1 MILQEI
7 ILYVLVGTCVGSV
20 LLMIVHK
27 NLMYAALGLMGC
39 LISLAGI
46 FALLHAEF
54 LAATQLLI
62 YAGGV
67 LVLIIFGIMLTNRIA
82 GKPLLTATTHWFFG
96 IALSAGVA
104 SVLIIFFHQTQFEH
118 RIASQVSMNSQ
129 ALGIELMSSYV
140 APFEV
145 SGVLLLVC
153 LVGAAFTASWFKK
166 HPHE

>member
-1 MILQEI
+1 MILQET
-7 ILYVLVGTCVGSV
+7 ILYVLVGGCVASV

-46 FALLHAEF
+46 YALLHAEF

-82 GKPLLTATTHWFFG
+82 GKPLLTAATHWSFG
-96 IALSAGVA
+96 ITLSVGVA
-104 SVLIIFFHQTQFEH
+104 SVLIISFHQTQFES
-118 RIASQVSMNSQ
+118 RITSQVSMNSQ
-129 ALGIELMSSYV
+129 ALGIELMSTYV

-145 SGVLLLVC
+145 SGVLLLIS
-153 LVGAAFTASWFKK
+153 LIGAAFTASWFKK
-166 HPHE
+166 YPHE